1 MLSQPL
7 AVDGMLTV
15 VTPCVVKLPVP
26 LRELLP
32 VTSKVP
38 LTVTVPGP
46 PKAPPLMAS
55 APAIRVLLPLMLN
68 QPLLMASA
76 VPLVARS
83 SETLTLTPA
92 PEMASVPVPV
102 MLAPVLRLRVL
113 PEKFSVVPASSAY
126 QPVSVP
132 GPPMVSMPALTLTV
146 PVPATSTL
154 ALSKEPVLLKLMLA
168 LMVCAPAAVWFSVP
182 RLFTTA
188 VPV

>member
-1 MLSQPL
+1 
-7 AVDGMLTV
+7 
-15 VTPCVVKLPVP
+15 
-26 LRELLP
+26 
-32 VTSKVP
+32 
-38 LTVTVPGP
+38 
-46 PKAPPLMAS
+46 
-55 APAIRVLLPLMLN
+55 MLN

-113 PEKFSVVPASSAY
+113 PEKLSVVPPSSAY

-132 GPPMVSMPALTLTV
+132 GPPMASVPALTLTV
-146 PVPATSTL
+146 PVPASRTP
-154 ALSKEPVLLKLMLA
+154 ALSKVPVLLKVILLS
-168 LMVCAPAAVWFSVP
+168 MVCAPAAVWFSVP
-182 RLFTTA
+182 RLLTTA